1 MAKYLGSAKR
11 ELERLYVAKQPALVG
26 TAWDGVG
33 SIRAGERVFV
43 TCKGPGKKA
52 QEATL
57 VQMWPLGLAEE
68 RPV

>member
-1 MAKYLGSAKR
+1 MSLNSQPWW
-11 ELERLYVAKQPALVG
+11 ELHGMEWAV
-26 TAWDGVG
+26 
-33 SIRAGERVFV
+33 RAGERVFV